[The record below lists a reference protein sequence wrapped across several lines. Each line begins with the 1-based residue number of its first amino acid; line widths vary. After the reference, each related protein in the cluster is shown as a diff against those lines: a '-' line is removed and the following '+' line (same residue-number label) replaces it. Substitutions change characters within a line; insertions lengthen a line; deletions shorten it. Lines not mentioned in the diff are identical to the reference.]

1 MLESLPQSLI
11 AKLRMSL
18 VFHPALTQGNPPE
31 LPEEL
36 VPRGL
41 CVIHPGGLHLPDGGQ
56 SRLRGLQDG
65 QGAAH
70 RPLHQNPEPA
80 STAPPIQTHPLHPPV
95 GGGEK
100 QRPGN
105 RGWKKGAETKGK
117 RYLSESG
124 CSKLI

>member
-1 MLESLPQSLI
+1 MTTILLPNY
-11 AKLRMSL
+11 KCHP
-18 VFHPALTQGNPPE
+18 VFHSALTQGNPPE

-36 VPRGL
+36 VLCGL
-41 CVIHPGGLHLPDGGQ
+41 CVLHSRGLHLSDGGQ

-65 QGAAH
+65 QGTAH

-80 STAPPIQTHPLHPPV
+80 STAPPVQTNPLHPPV

-105 RGWKKGAETKGK
+105 KD
-117 RYLSESG
+117 
-124 CSKLI
+124 